1 MATKTTEQT
10 LPAGRTL
17 WEIGSDLEALE
28 DLLMEVGGDVTDEEA
43 ERAIDAWLEET
54 REAEIQEKEAAR
66 LMERAQVNRNAVR
79 RLKDRLLAYM
89 DRRGTPKLSGNL
101 YSFTASDNGGKL
113 PLIVDDVDPMTLPP
127 QYRKAVM
134 VLLCPTDETLEAL
147 KDQCAKLE
155 VEPDGD
161 AIRAALEAGQELD
174 FARFG
179 QRGRHITVR

>member
-1 MATKTTEQT
+1 
-10 LPAGRTL
+10 
-17 WEIGSDLEALE
+17 EA
-28 DLLMEVGGDVTDEEA
+28 
-43 ERAIDAWLEET
+43 
-54 REAEIQEKEAAR
+54 KR
-66 LMERAQVNRNAVR
+66 LMERAKVNENAVR

-101 YSFTASDNGGKL
+101 YSFTARDNGGKP